1 MKSYLLNLALF
12 TGLLLSPSLH
22 AQDMDKDEPQ
32 KTPEQRAT
40 DRTEK
45 MTTELGLNTAQQT
58 KVQAAN
64 LAFTQAL
71 AATKEEGADKDA
83 MRSKAKALKVQRDAE
98 LKGILTPEQ
107 FTKMEELRKAKHA
120 EMKEKKK
127 SEKTAKP
134 HNE

>member
-1 MKSYLLNLALF
+1 MKSFLLHLALC
-12 TGLLLSPSLH
+12 TGLLLSPSLY
-22 AQDMDKDEPQ
+22 AQDLNGDDPK

-45 MTTELGLNTAQQT
+45 MTSELELNAAQRT
-58 KVQAAN
+58 RVQAVN
-64 LAFTQAL
+64 LTFTQAL
-71 AATKEEGADKDA
+71 AAKKEEGADKDA
-83 MRSKAKALKVQRDAE
+83 MRTKAKALKVQRDAE

-127 SEKTAKP
+127 SEKSAKP

>member
-1 MKSYLLNLALF
+1 MKSFLLNLALF
-12 TGLLLSPSLH
+12 TGMLLSPALH
-22 AQDMDKDEPQ
+22 AQDLDTDDTK

-45 MTTELGLNTAQQT
+45 MTTELGLNADQKA

-71 AATKEEGADKDA
+71 ATTKEEGADKEA
-83 MRSKAKALKVQRDAE
+83 MRAKAKELKVQRDAE

-107 FTKMEELRKAKHA
+107 FAKMEELRKAKHT

-127 SEKTAKP
+127 AQKSGKP

>member
-1 MKSYLLNLALF
+1 MKSFLLNLALF
-12 TGLLLSPSLH
+12 TGLLLSPALH
-22 AQDMDKDEPQ
+22 AQDLDTDDPK

-45 MTTELGLNTAQQT
+45 MSAELGLNADQKT

-71 AATKEEGADKDA
+71 AATKEQGADKEA
-83 MRSKAKALKVQRDAE
+83 MRTKAKELKVQRDAE

-107 FTKMEELRKAKHA
+107 FAKMEELRKAKHT

-127 SEKTAKP
+127 AQKSGKP